1 MNTLPSFS
9 FCSSSWRLSTYS
21 LLRNDSSVSACLIV
35 RLTAS
40 ISRSRS
46 SRFCLS
52 TVFFNCSRLKGNTS
66 SLLQHTIKCNFNTSS
81 RSYVDFNKLYVYS
94 LKRENFTQ
102 GRTLLG
108 GGGGGVRG
116 QLTPTPE
123 FLRLKKKNCFVVAK
137 NSHICFIKKEYCT
150 PPPPPP
156 LGFCLGYGRVTTVNK

>member
-108 GGGGGVRG
+108 GGGSEGAVNPHPRVS
-116 QLTPTPE
+116 QI
-123 FLRLKKKNCFVVAK
+123 KKKKLFC
-137 NSHICFIKKEYCT
+137 CCKE
-150 PPPPPP
+150 
-156 LGFCLGYGRVTTVNK
+156 

>member
-35 RLTAS
+35 RLIAS

-52 TVFFNCSRLKGNTS
+52 TVFFNCTRLKGNTS
-66 SLLQHTIKCNFNTSS
+66 SLLQRTIKCNFNTSS

-94 LKRENFTQ
+94 LKKREHYAGPYTP
-102 GRTLLG
+102 
-108 GGGGGVRG
+108 GGGGGVRV

-123 FLRLKKKNCFVVAK
+123 FLRFKKKKLFC
-137 NSHICFIKKEYCT
+137 CCKE
-150 PPPPPP
+150 
-156 LGFCLGYGRVTTVNK
+156 